1 MQVIDWIKN
10 KLQVIKAE
18 SSLEDISSTD
28 MKKVESIEVDQS
40 DFEVFPC
47 AIILYYAILKVVS
60 KQIIC
65 CFFFLFFVGYYKT
78 AISRVQPSSKREGFA
93 TVPDV
98 SWDDIGALQNVRDEL
113 KTAILVNKGFF
124 RFSIAKF

>member
-40 DFEVFPC
+40 DFEVFAC
-47 AIILYYAILKVVS
+47 ANIILCDFKSRFKANNML
-60 KQIIC
+60 
-65 CFFFLFFVGYYKT
+65 FFFLFFVGYYKT